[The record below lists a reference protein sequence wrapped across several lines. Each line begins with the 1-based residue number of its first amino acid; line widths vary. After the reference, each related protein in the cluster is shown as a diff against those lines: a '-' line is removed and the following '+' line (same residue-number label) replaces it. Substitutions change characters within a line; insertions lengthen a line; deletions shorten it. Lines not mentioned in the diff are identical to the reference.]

1 MTFMPSSRRAIF
13 ELAEQHAGWF
23 RSFDAVASGVSRQQ
37 LARYATSGVL
47 TRSTHGIY
55 RLNDFPS
62 QPFEDVVEA
71 CLWAGPA
78 AVASHATAVAIYGL
92 GDEMP
97 ASIHI
102 TIPHRLRKRRP
113 GLIVH
118 IADVAGDSSSRDGV
132 PVTSVVRTIVDVA
145 REMAPKDVSAL
156 IDEAEG
162 KGLLRQRDSKPLR
175 KSLTVS
181 R

>member
-1 MTFMPSSRRAIF
+1 MPSSRRAIF

-23 RSFDAVASGVSRQQ
+23 RAADAIASGVSRQQ
-37 LARYATSGVL
+37 LARYATSAVL
-47 TRSTHGIY
+47 TRSSHGVY

-62 QPFEDVVEA
+62 QPFEDVIVA

-113 GLIVH
+113 GLIMH
-118 IADVAGDSSSRDGV
+118 IADIGSDSSSRDGV

-145 REMAPKDVSAL
+145 REMSAKDVSAL

-162 KGLLRQRDSKPLR
+162 KGLLRQREAKPLR
-175 KSLTVS
+175 KLLTVS

>member
-13 ELAEQHAGWF
+13 ELAEQHSGWF

-47 TRSTHGIY
+47 NRSTHGVY

-62 QPFEDVVEA
+62 QPFEDAIEA
-71 CLWAGPA
+71 CLWAGHD
-78 AVASHATAVAIYGL
+78 AVASHATALAVYGL

-113 GLIVH
+113 GLIMH
-118 IADVAGDSSSRDGV
+118 IADIGSNSSSRDGV

-145 REMAPKDVSAL
+145 REMSAKASARLSKKPRGRGCFGSEKPSLCVS
-156 IDEAEG
+156 
-162 KGLLRQRDSKPLR
+162 PLR
-175 KSLTVS
+175 C
-181 R
+181 